1 MSNITVKFCGGVP
14 MEICPKYSIWERQS
28 RGCCWPL
35 EPQSTLAVC
44 GVNREQC
51 EDGCIVKRL
60 SAWAA
65 LCGGNR
71 EAKYLRNRSAS

>member
-60 SAWAA
+60 PG
-65 LCGGNR
+65 LHCVEGIEKPNI
-71 EAKYLRNRSAS
+71 